1 MVTEQ
6 LGPRGKDADLRASFW
21 EEQSVQSRHP
31 SQLILYGPVVYADR
45 LYDEFTRD
53 GERTACR
60 ADSGC
65 FCHQVGGNRPVT
77 PRYTPEGWFL
87 IKSQSGISSSSKI
100 FYSNISLIISTLY
113 KTTIYRVRIRL
124 EIENLLI

>member
-1 MVTEQ
+1 MDPAYDHESVIGQPAKFAQAEGRMVTEQ
-6 LGPRGKDADLRASFW
+6 LGPRGKDADLRASFG

-45 LYDEFTRD
+45 LYDEFIRD

-65 FCHQVGGNRPVT
+65 FCHQVGANRPVT
-77 PRYTPEGWFL
+77 PGNTHR
-87 IKSQSGISSSSKI
+87 
-100 FYSNISLIISTLY
+100 
-113 KTTIYRVRIRL
+113 RL
-124 EIENLLI
+124 VLDQIPKWYF

>member
-6 LGPRGKDADLRASFW
+6 LGPRGKDADLRASFG

-31 SQLILYGPVVYADR
+31 SQLILHGPVVYADR
-45 LYDEFTRD
+45 LYDELIRD

-65 FCHQVGGNRPVT
+65 SCHQGGGNRPVT
-77 PRYTPEGWFL
+77 PRYPPEGWLL
-87 IKSQSGISSSSKI
+87 IKSQGSISETYA
-100 FYSNISLIISTLY
+100 FGCHGGHQAAT
-113 KTTIYRVRIRL
+113 RGRL
-124 EIENLLI
+124 GHQSDLLKPA